1 MPKRAIAGS
10 NASAGPRCVSNR
22 SDLSSSSHVPP
33 HGARDCQT
41 LVFPGEDR
49 FAALLRKRFRPRT
62 KNPSAA
68 RASAPAALIVSPAA
82 APTRKAAVPSGK
94 RNARSLVNKGR
105 CHGNPFERRG
115 GFDDPDDG

>member
-1 MPKRAIAGS
+1 MCSPID
-10 NASAGPRCVSNR
+10 

-33 HGARDCQT
+33 PWRSVIARPS
-41 LVFPGEDR
+41 VFPGEDR